1 MDDEIKLIEEYAGL
15 FLTIEEIAV
24 LIDADPTELRR
35 DIRGGKSE
43 RSRAYN
49 KGKLNS
55 ILEVRRQTV
64 AFAKKGSPAAEDLV
78 QGYIIKQAK
87 NE

>member
-1 MDDEIKLIEEYAGL
+1 MDEVNKLIEEYAGL

-24 LIDADPTELRR
+24 LLDVDPAELRR

-43 RSRAYN
+43 RSKAYN
-49 KGKLNS
+49 RGKLNS

-64 AFAKKGSPAAEDLV
+64 AFAKKGSPSAEELV